1 MELKIK
7 INQVMQLP
15 EWTGIKMI
23 RWGRMKLKKMTQI
36 LTGIKGVLI

>member
-15 EWTGIKMI
+15 EWTEIKMI
-23 RWGRMKLKKMTQI
+23 RWGIMKIKKMTQI
-36 LTGIKGVLI
+36 LTEIKGVLI